1 MLGLVW
7 VGGKCPPWQNEEKE
21 QVKEEYMIC
30 WVFVVFYN
38 LIKWFFWD
46 NWIIFRPN
54 GCYGKILFYLGHVL
68 GFYLTWKRRLDSKV
82 GRIVFTA
89 ESGTDLNSGCCRKD
103 FSLQY
108 KGHYNSIRWTTMAPL
123 GQNIKVSLN
132 RKDLERV
139 NCYSLLQS
147 RFKCFCYSLVMC
159 FYFWSFLILKPVN
172 LVSITRLWSRA
183 LDIYCINKAIDTC
196 GHKELPHYCGA

>member
-1 MLGLVW
+1 
-7 VGGKCPPWQNEEKE
+7 
-21 QVKEEYMIC
+21 MI
-30 WVFVVFYN
+30 
-38 LIKWFFWD
+38 FFLD

-54 GCYGKILFYLGHVL
+54 GSYGKILFYLG
-68 GFYLTWKRRLDSKV
+68 LDSKV

-108 KGHYNSIRWTTMAPL
+108 KGHYNSIRWTIMAPL

-139 NCYSLLQS
+139 DCCSLLQS

-159 FYFWSFLILKPVN
+159 LYFWSFLILKPVN
-172 LVSITRLWSRA
+172 LVSITCLWSRA
-183 LDIYCINKAIDTC
+183 LDIYWTNKVIDTC